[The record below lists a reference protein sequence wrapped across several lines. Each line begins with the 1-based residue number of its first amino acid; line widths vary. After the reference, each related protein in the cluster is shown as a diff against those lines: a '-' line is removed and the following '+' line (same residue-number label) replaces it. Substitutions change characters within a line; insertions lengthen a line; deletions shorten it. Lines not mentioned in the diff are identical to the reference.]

1 MGFVGSYLWRLRQK
15 VGSDLV
21 LMPGAMVVLRDGEG
35 RVLLTRRVD
44 DGTWCLP
51 AGGAEEGADFATTAV
66 AELREETGVVVAVE
80 GLRAFGCLSRPEL
93 HTIEYGNGDLTHC
106 FAMCFLAE
114 QWSGELRA
122 DGEETAELGFYALDS
137 LPRPLHP
144 PSAASLALFAEYLST
159 GEFQVS

>member
-1 MGFVGSYLWRLRQK
+1 VGFVGSYLWRLRQK

-51 AGGAEEGADFATTAV
+51 AGGAEDGAGFAETAT
-66 AELREETGVVVAVE
+66 AELREESGAVVAIE
-80 GLRAFGCLSRPEL
+80 DLRPFGCLSRPEP
-93 HTIEYGNGDLTHC
+93 HTIEYENGDITHC
-106 FAMCFLAE
+106 FAMCFYAE
-114 QWSGELRA
+114 RWSGELRA
-122 DGEETAELGFYALDS
+122 DGEENDELGFFALDS
-137 LPRPLHP
+137 LPEPLHP
-144 PSAASLALFAEYLST
+144 PSASALGLFREHLRS

>member
-51 AGGAEEGADFATTAV
+51 AGGAEEGAGFAATAA
-66 AELREETGVVVAVE
+66 AELREETGAEVAVAE
-80 GLRAFGCLSRPEL
+80 LRPFGCLSRPEL
-93 HTIEYGNGDLTHC
+93 HTIRYGNGDVTHC
-106 FAMCFLAE
+106 FAMCFWAE
-114 QWSGELRA
+114 RWSGEPRR
-122 DGEETAELGFYALDS
+122 DEEEVAELGFFPLEA
-137 LPRPLHP
+137 PPEPLHQ
-144 PSAASLALFAEYLST
+144 PSATGLAMFRQHLRS
-159 GEFQVS
+159 GEFQVN